1 MPRASWLLTR
11 LSTGHFFSDTYA
23 GFMLPLL
30 PMLSQ
35 ELGFGLGATGILL
48 TCSSFTSSIVQPAF
62 GWLSDRFAG
71 VNFSLVGVLVAAV
84 FISLIGWSPS
94 FEVLALLVLLGY
106 AGVGLFHPQA
116 TTYTHYLEP
125 QKKNLFMGI
134 FISMGTLGFAFGPF
148 LSSALVHWGG
158 LRATVFAVIFGL
170 LGALALFRIDR
181 PFQRQAAASP
191 REKNS
196 LSLSFDRGEWWILW
210 LLTLI
215 GVCRS
220 VILVGL
226 PTFMPFIWSRDG
238 FDVVTIGAVIGLSSV
253 VGCPFGLLGG
263 YLGDRLGERTVL
275 LLSFLPGLVLL
286 PLMFQ
291 YQGWQ
296 AFGLFILLIGFLEAS
311 LATSLVLALRGVKRN
326 PNTVSAIVGGLSWGL
341 AGLLMPVI
349 GLLGDAWGLE
359 NTLMLMMLPL
369 CFAVVSIVLL
379 PQRTMTTIVPRQA

>member
-1 MPRASWLLTR
+1 MGLSLVTREKIYMKTSSSSSPTPEPVAVGESPPAMPRASWLLTR

-35 ELGFGLGATGILL
+35 ELGFGLGATGVLL

-94 FEVLALLVLLGY
+94 FEILALLVLLGY

-148 LSSALVHWGG
+148 LSSTLVHWGG

-170 LGALALFRIDR
+170 LGALALFRVER
-181 PFQRQAAASP
+181 PFQQQAKASS
-191 REKNS
+191 REKAS
-196 LSLSFDRGEWWILW
+196 LSLSFEREEWWILW

-215 GVCRS
+215 GICRS

-226 PTFMPFIWSRDG
+226 PTFMPFIWTRDG

-263 YLGDRLGERTVL
+263 YLGDRLGE
-275 LLSFLPGLVLL
+275 
-286 PLMFQ
+286 
-291 YQGWQ
+291 
-296 AFGLFILLIGFLEAS
+296 IGRAH
-311 LATSLVLALRGVKRN
+311 V
-326 PNTVSAIVGGLSWGL
+326 
-341 AGLLMPVI
+341 
-349 GLLGDAWGLE
+349 
-359 NTLMLMMLPL
+359 
-369 CFAVVSIVLL
+369 
-379 PQRTMTTIVPRQA
+379 